1 MTTFERIKEL
11 AKNQGLSLAQLN
23 DKAGLGKNSIY
34 HWRTKTPSTDSLQAV
49 ADVLHVSVDYLLGNT
64 DDPSTDSKKPVDLSG
79 TNVFTYQGMPIPEDD
94 WEIIQDILK
103 RRREQLK
110 KKKS

>member
-1 MTTFERIKEL
+1 MTTVDRIKAV
-11 AKNQGLSLAQLN
+11 AKQRGWNLKNTAL
-23 DKAGLGKNSIY
+23 KAGLGENTIY
-34 HWRTKTPSTDSLQAV
+34 GWKEYKPSSDKLQAV

-64 DDPSTDSKKPVDLSG
+64 DDPSTNSKKPVDLSG

-110 KKKS
+110 KRKS

>member
-1 MTTFERIKEL
+1 MTLFERIQNTAKKRGMSLREL
-11 AKNQGLSLAQLN
+11 NN
-23 DKAGLGKNSIY
+23 RAGLGTNAIY
-34 HWRTKTPSTDSLQAV
+34 RWKKSKPAADKLQAV

-103 RRREQLK
+103 RRREQLQ